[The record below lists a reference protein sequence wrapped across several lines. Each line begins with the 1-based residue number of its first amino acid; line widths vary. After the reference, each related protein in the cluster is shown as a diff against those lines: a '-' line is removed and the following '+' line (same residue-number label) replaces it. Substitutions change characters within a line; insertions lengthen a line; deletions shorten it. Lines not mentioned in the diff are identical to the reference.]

1 MCAWSSTFIGV
12 EGEVPR
18 VQQVHSL
25 LSNLK
30 HVSKNQ
36 SSGKEKQ
43 GYSRGQLS
51 RSPRA
56 FYKGTVK
63 VGSLALY
70 LVVWLEMNL
79 PNIDVSEVVPQKSEA
94 FSTIRHLHYSQKQ
107 LIVRYLYSVVQKFII

>member
-56 FYKGTVK
+56 FYKGNFTGGV
-63 VGSLALY
+63 VQSGSLPSCVAGN
-70 LVVWLEMNL
+70 V
-79 PNIDVSEVVPQKSEA
+79 
-94 FSTIRHLHYSQKQ
+94 FIRDEC
-107 LIVRYLYSVVQKFII
+107 F